1 MQLCAQTYHNG
12 VKNNADKAWTL
23 LLGAINT
30 FTPSPQ
36 LYPALIK
43 YGKEKNLPWIN

>member
-1 MQLCAQTYHNG
+1 ALDNPTQRDELLVQLCNQTYRNG

-23 LLGAINT
+23 LLGAINS

-36 LYPALIK
+36 LFPALM
-43 YGKEKNLPWIN
+43 